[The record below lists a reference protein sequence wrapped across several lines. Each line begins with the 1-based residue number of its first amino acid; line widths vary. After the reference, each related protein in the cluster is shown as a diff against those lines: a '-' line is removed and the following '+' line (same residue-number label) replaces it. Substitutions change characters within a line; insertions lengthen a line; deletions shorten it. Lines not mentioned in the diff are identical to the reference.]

1 MKTFKTPNG
10 VFALVR
16 LSLIVVLEAYQRDRR
31 PNHLNKLRNNWN
43 PNYCGTLAVVPQPDG
58 TYHAADGAHR
68 FTILKEKAGNKNPLI
83 LVQLVDKFED
93 FLPLNMGLSVN
104 RNEEFKI
111 MLNSGHQ
118 PYKRVAAALKK
129 HGIGIHYGSKPRLGF
144 TAAPAA
150 FLDMFKATQQKG
162 LDFEKAVSTL
172 LVAFSRKNDGNVD
185 PSALGA
191 DFVRGYT
198 TFLVG
203 SNYTWEEVGAA
214 LQNSPNTAGEIALLG
229 RQRATNGGG
238 RWKEI
243 ASILRGIVYRHNSCA
258 KKAA

>member
-1 MKTFKTPNG
+1 MKTFRQDNG
-10 VFALVR
+10 VFALIR
-16 LSLIVVLEAYQRDRR
+16 LSLIVVVENYQRDRR
-31 PNHLNKLRNNWN
+31 PNRLKKLRENWN
-43 PNYCGTLAVVPQPDG
+43 PNYCGTLAVVPQPNG
-58 TYHAADGAHR
+58 KFHAADGAHR
-68 FTILKEKAGNKNPLI
+68 WTILKEKAGNKDPLI
-83 LVQLVDKFED
+83 MVQLVTAFED
-93 FLPLNMGLSVN
+93 FLPLNDGLTVN
-104 RNEEFKI
+104 RNEVFKI
-111 MLNSGHQ
+111 MLNGGHQ

-129 HGIGIHYGSKPRLGF
+129 YGVAIHYGSKPRLGY
-144 TAAPAA
+144 TAAPSA
-150 FLDMFKATQQKG
+150 FLDLYTSTQQKG
-162 LDFEKAVSTL
+162 LDFDKAVSTL
-172 LVAFSRKNDGNVD
+172 LVSFTRKSDGYVD

-203 SNYTWEEVGAA
+203 SNYTWEEIGAG

-243 ASILRGIVYRHNSCA
+243 ASILRGIVCRHNACA